1 MEQFKIYSPRGE
13 LLFSNFVDD
22 SSYRLREIMG
32 DNRLELR
39 FSFPEFIQ
47 IDEEAYC
54 DFMTERYWMPRALD
68 YVKEHSEKFTYT
80 LNLEGSLWMLKATK
94 FKFFDYLN
102 QGSTVKPT
110 SSFKLKFPI
119 TATPRMIA
127 DLIVANLKLKYPQY
141 PWAVGECIESDPI
154 TLDFN
159 HDFCFDVLA
168 KTINGFKTEWELD
181 KYTLHFRRVERMDAN
196 GNKINFKL
204 SYGYNNGI
212 LGGIRRIQYDNTK
225 IINRVYIEGS
235 DRNTDRSSYGN
246 DTLLLPKKKRIT
258 HKGIEYTTD
267 ASGSYLERVKP
278 LAGEDDSLDIT
289 KFYPRRVGT
298 VSAVEGIDDKQGFY
312 NIIDKDIPED
322 LDFSKMIIEGETMTV
337 IFQTGQVAGKEFDVT
352 YNHAKRKFELK
363 PINQNGLIYPQ
374 GNLIPAV
381 GDKYAVF
388 HMRMPDSYISDAENE
403 ALNETVKHL
412 WQGEQAQYSYRWQL
426 DGIYARRNWGEIR
439 GYLNIG
445 YFVEFSDPQ
454 FLPEAVDVRIVAVK
468 EMVND
473 PQSPEIT
480 IANNVTSKTIGAVI
494 NEIPTV
500 EQAVDRKDREVLNYA
515 RRGFRQAVETMNKLA
530 ESLLD
535 FEAGIKPITVQTMMA
550 VFGDE
555 SLQFR
560 YVNNKT
566 SPAAIASGIAYDKGN
581 KRLVCPVGIVQHMTL
596 GITSLSSSH
605 KPEEYKYWTAKA
617 YQSDVLTDTKTAYFL
632 YLKASKTDY
641 NEAVYILSE
650 NAIKMDAADGYYHF
664 LVGVLNSEDEGDRSW
679 VELFGLTEILPG
691 RITVDKV
698 ISSDGQN
705 FLDFVNNVFKLGNDD
720 NGLDWNI
727 SEKDTLTLS
736 NATIRKA
743 LNVYGEAF
751 IAGFLF
757 SNQVIKSKATTG
769 DLNAM
774 VLDGLNG
781 SLQFNNH
788 TKRWTESGGEEIK
801 KQYIRMDSSN
811 DAKVEARNVT
821 DNEVAYLSSQGV
833 FANRAGIDTLPAS
846 TGISMKAAVA
856 ALGNG
861 KMDKNMWG
869 SNYGIVGVFGTA
881 SNSSNNPAPAYG
893 GYFNVLRANGLVL
906 STKTVQ
912 GNTTTTRLTK
922 TDSLFISLSANQQH
936 VYLPTNAYRGTVVW
950 LKQWA
955 TGYIRV
961 YAPYGQKLYDD
972 DSENEYIDIGEG
984 WTAMCMFLD
993 DITINDSR
1001 YDVWLLNKFKF

>member
-1 MEQFKIYSPRGE
+1 MQEFKIYSPGGE
-13 LLFSNFVDD
+13 LLFNDFVDD

-39 FSFPEFIQ
+39 FSLPEFIQ
-47 IDEEAYC
+47 IDEGSYC

-127 DLIVANLKLKYPQY
+127 DLIVANLKLKYPEY

-225 IINRVYIEGS
+225 IINRVYIEGGE
-235 DRNTDRSSYGN
+235 RNIDRSSYGN
-246 DTLLLPKKKRIT
+246 DTLLLQKNKRIT

-278 LAGEDDSLDIT
+278 LAGEEDSLDVS
-289 KFYPRRVGT
+289 KFYPRRVGI
-298 VSAVEGIDDKQGFY
+298 VSAVEEIDDKQGFY

-388 HMRMPDSYISDAENE
+388 HMRMPDNYISIAENE
-403 ALNETVKHL
+403 ALDETVEYL
-412 WQGEQAQYSYRWQL
+412 WQGEQAQYSYRWKL
-426 DGIYARRNWGEIR
+426 DGIHARRNWGEIR

-581 KRLVCPVGIVQHMTL
+581 KRLVCPIGIIQHMTL

-617 YQSDVLTDTKTAYFL
+617 FQSDVLTDTKTAYFL

-641 NEAVYILSE
+641 NDAVYILSE

-705 FLDFVNNVFKLGNDD
+705 FLDFVSNVFKLGNDD

-788 TKRWTESGGEEIK
+788 TKRWTEGGSEETK

-811 DAKVEARNVT
+811 DAKVEAYNIT
-821 DNEVAYLSSQGV
+821 DGDYASLSSQGI

-893 GYFNVLRANGLVL
+893 GYFNVLRANGLYL
-906 STKTVQ
+906 SVRQ
-912 GNTTTTRLTK
+912 IDSTTYLTK
-922 TDSLFISLSANQQH
+922 TDCYISAYNQSAIT
-936 VYLPTNAYRGTVVW
+936 VYLPLN
-950 LKQWA
+950 
-955 TGYIRV
+955 
-961 YAPYGQKLYDD
+961 PYVGQIIYLRQMNPDV
-972 DSENEYIDIGEG
+972 
-984 WTAMCMFLD
+984 
-993 DITINDSR
+993 ITINGRGINIHTDGNNAPTANSR
-1001 YDVWLLNKFKF
+1001 AGRGDTTILVYDGQYWCLNYMPR

>member
-1 MEQFKIYSPRGE
+1 MEEFKIYDPEGK
-13 LLFSNFVDD
+13 LLLTTFVDD

-32 DNRLELR
+32 VNSLELK
-39 FSFPEFIQ
+39 FSLPEFVPI
-47 IDEEAYC
+47 IEGSYC
-54 DFMTERYWMPRALD
+54 DFKAERYWMPRAVD
-68 YVKEHSEKFTYT
+68 YVKEHSEKFNYS
-80 LNLEGSLWMLKATK
+80 LALEGSINFLKSTK
-94 FKFFDYLN
+94 FKFFDFLIEN
-102 QGSTVKPT
+102 GLIKPT

-119 TATPRMIA
+119 TATPRMIV
-127 DLIVANLKLKYPQY
+127 DLLVANLKLKYPQY
-141 PWAVGECIESDPI
+141 PWEAGECIESEPVI
-154 TLDFN
+154 MDFN
-159 HDFCFDVLA
+159 HDFCFDVLPKLA
-168 KTINGFKTEWELD
+168 EAFNTEWEVD
-181 KYTLHFRRVERMDAN
+181 KYTIHARRVERLDAN
-196 GNKINFKL
+196 GKKISVKL

-212 LGGIRRIQYDNTK
+212 LGGIRRMQFDSK
-225 IINRVYIEGS
+225 RIINRVYIEGG
-235 DRNTDRSSYGN
+235 DRNIDRSSYGN
-246 DTLLLPKKKRIT
+246 DTLLLQKNKRIT
-258 HKGIEYTTD
+258 YKGIEYTTD

-278 LAGEDDSLDIT
+278 LAGEEDSLDVS
-289 KFYPRRVGT
+289 KFYPRRVGI
-298 VSAVEGIDDKQGFY
+298 VSAVEEIDDKQGFY

-388 HMRMPDSYISDAENE
+388 HMRMPDNYISIAENE
-403 ALNETVKHL
+403 ALDETVEYL
-412 WQGEQAQYSYRWQL
+412 WQGEQAQYSYRWKL
-426 DGIYARRNWGEIR
+426 DSIHARRNWGEIR

-641 NEAVYILSE
+641 NDAVYILSE

-691 RITVDKV
+691 RITTDKIV
-698 ISSDGQN
+698 SSDGN
-705 FLDFVNNVFKLGNDD
+705 FVIDLLSQFLEIKNTQGVSMVKVDGSNGSGYFAKGNFYFYEDGRVGFTSSA
-720 NGLDWNI
+720 NGTAISIEPSLTYGGRILMKNSAGTPIGEWSFTENRSNIFLRASDGKTFTSI
-727 SEKDTLTLS
+727 SENIISLYGNLS
-736 NATIRKA
+736 RFQAHIDSRDKLQLLLVGIPEWTGTMPGGIGKGS
-743 LNVYGEAF
+743 VY
-751 IAGFLF
+751 
-757 SNQVIKSKATTG
+757 VDKTTG
-769 DLNAM
+769 ILK
-774 VLDGLNG
+774 L
-781 SLQFNNH
+781 
-788 TKRWTESGGEEIK
+788 
-801 KQYIRMDSSN
+801 
-811 DAKVEARNVT
+811 
-821 DNEVAYLSSQGV
+821 
-833 FANRAGIDTLPAS
+833 
-846 TGISMKAAVA
+846 TG
-856 ALGNG
+856 
-861 KMDKNMWG
+861 DWG
-869 SNYGIVGVFGTA
+869 
-881 SNSSNNPAPAYG
+881 
-893 GYFNVLRANGLVL
+893 
-906 STKTVQ
+906 
-912 GNTTTTRLTK
+912 
-922 TDSLFISLSANQQH
+922 
-936 VYLPTNAYRGTVVW
+936 
-950 LKQWA
+950 
-955 TGYIRV
+955 
-961 YAPYGQKLYDD
+961 
-972 DSENEYIDIGEG
+972 
-984 WTAMCMFLD
+984 
-993 DITINDSR
+993 
-1001 YDVWLLNKFKF
+1001 